1 MAVKKSTGGSNF
13 TYNVGNQSFTPS
25 QLSNHMSGTDAN
37 AIYYASHGGTGNA
50 PITSGNVTVTPASSG
65 GSSGGGGRSG
75 SSSST
80 TSASL
85 SGSGYGG
92 YGGGFDYAAMIQSM
106 LDQQRAAAQ
115 AAYDASKARLD
126 EAWGNTQNALSE
138 NLNSS
143 LGRLQENYTYG
154 AGKSRNDAQQSL
166 RDAYITHMMNKRNL
180 GQNLAAMGMSGGAT
194 ESSLAKLYNQY
205 GNSKNGIRDTLA
217 NNLAELMNTYEN
229 NVAATNQAYNTQYA
243 DAMNNYVAN
252 LNQLEQ
258 MLANNLMSSYSGSS
272 LSSLAG
278 YASTL
283 ADLQN
288 QMAAA
293 AAATQ
298 PTQNTLELNNLST
311 TQGTDLGT
319 VTDYAKYLAAANQDQ
334 ATNVIRA
341 LSQAGV
347 PTETIYQMFGAA

>member
-37 AIYYASHGGTGNA
+37 AIYYASHGGTGNVDMK
-50 PITSGNVTVTPASSG
+50 SGNTTVTPVSSG
-65 GSSGGGGRSG
+65 SSGGGGGRSG
-75 SSSST
+75 SSSSSL
-80 TSASL
+80 SASL

-92 YGGGFDYAAMIQSM
+92 GYDYAGMIQSM

-126 EAWGNTQNALSE
+126 EAWGNTQSALSD

-143 LGRLQENYTYG
+143 LARLKENYTYG
-154 AGKSRNDAQQSL
+154 AGKSRNDAQASL

-194 ESSLAKLYNQY
+194 ESSLAKMYNQY

-217 NNLAELMNTYEN
+217 NNLAELMNTYQN
-229 NVAATNQAYNTQYA
+229 NVAAANQAYNTQYA

-258 MLANNLMSSYSGSS
+258 ALANNMMGSYSGSS
-272 LSSLAG
+272 LSNLAS

-319 VTDYAKYLAAANQDQ
+319 VTDYAKYLASANQAQ
-334 ATNVIRA
+334 AENVIRSLA
-341 LSQAGV
+341 QAGV

>member
-1 MAVKKSTGGSNF
+1 MGLRETGKNF
-13 TYNVGNQSFTPS
+13 TYKVGNQSFTPS
-25 QLSNHMSGTDAN
+25 QLSNHMSGTEAN
-37 AIYYASHGGTGNA
+37 SIYYASHNGSGYSRPETGNT
-50 PITSGNVTVTPASSG
+50 TSTPVYTEVPDN
-65 GSSGGGGRSG
+65 GSRRPTG
-75 SSSST
+75 SSSSSM
-80 TSASL
+80 SASL

-92 YGGGFDYAAMIQSM
+92 GYDYAGMIQSM

-143 LGRLQENYTYG
+143 LARLKENYTYG
-154 AGKSRNDAQQSL
+154 AGKSRNDAQASL

-217 NNLAELMNTYEN
+217 NNLAELMNTYNN
-229 NVAATNQAYNTQYA
+229 NVAAANQAYNTQYA

-258 MLANNLMSSYSGSS
+258 MLANNMMGSYSGSS
-272 LSSLAG
+272 LSNLAS

>member
-1 MAVKKSTGGSNF
+1 MAVKKTSGGSNF

-25 QLSNHMSGTDAN
+25 QLSNHMSGNDAN
-37 AIYYASHGGTGNA
+37 SIYYASHGGTGNA

-65 GSSGGGGRSG
+65 GSSSGGGRRSGSG
-75 SSSST
+75 SSSSSL
-80 TSASL
+80 SASY
-85 SGSGYGG
+85 GTGGGYGG
-92 YGGGFDYAAMIQSM
+92 YDYAGMIQSM

-143 LGRLQENYTYG
+143 LGRLLENYNYG
-154 AGKSRNDAQQSL
+154 AGKSRKDAQASL

-217 NNLAELMNTYEN
+217 NNLAELANTYNN
-229 NVAATNQAYNTQYA
+229 NVAAANQAYNTQYA
-243 DAMNNYVAN
+243 DAMNNYIAN

-258 MLANNLMSSYSGSS
+258 ALANNMMSSYSGSS

-293 AAATQ
+293 AAATT

-319 VTDYAKYLAAANQDQ
+319 ITDYAKYLAQADQ
-334 ATNVIRA
+334 AQAENVIRSLA
-341 LSQAGV
+341 QAGV